1 MADNSNYYSGDN
13 TNPGFTTGNN
23 TVQGQQGGM
32 SVGQPNNFDIGSILQ
47 GLLQT
52 LNTPQQSGNS
62 QGGMSVGV
70 SPSQQIQQDVATK
83 AYTKNLQ
90 NHAENTPPQ
99 ILANLIDQW
108 GQQGGGTVPENN
120 QGATSQTQSPDN
132 SATSAQQ
139 AQQQPSVDDQI
150 AQINK
155 QAALN
160 IANRNLA
167 ISKPQNF
174 TQRFGNT
181 LAKME
186 GGVTQADQLQ
196 NLGAGQKISGA
207 EPLQPK
213 DVGELNANSYKA
225 ALDASHNAAAVEQQK
240 IQSFTDLYSKLNE
253 TKGVVARTL
262 GNPSGEQDKVLQ
274 LAKDSADNLSTHL
287 GNLRQLIKNRPTFN
301 SQGTNPQAQETTK
314 KINQGKVGKYT
325 LVSK

>member
-1 MADNSNYYSGDN
+1 MADNNYNTTDN

-32 SVGQPNNFDIGSILQ
+32 AVASGNNIDLGALIQ
-47 GLLQT
+47 GLIQAG
-52 LNTPQQSGNS
+52 NTPNQASSS
-62 QGGMSVGV
+62 QGGMAV

-83 AYTKNLQ
+83 AYTKSLQ
-90 NHAENTPPQ
+90 THAENTPPQ

-108 GQQGGGTVPENN
+108 GQQGGGTVPGVN
-120 QGATSQTQSPDN
+120 QGATSQTQTADN
-132 SATSAQQ
+132 TATSAQQ
-139 AQQQPSVDDQI
+139 TQQQPQNIDDQI

-160 IANRNLA
+160 AAQASLSA
-167 ISKPQNF
+167 SKPQGF
-174 TQRFGNT
+174 LQRFGNN

-186 GGVTQADQLQ
+186 GGVTQSDR
-196 NLGAGQKISGA
+196 LGDIAVIQKISGA

-225 ALDASHNAAAVEQQK
+225 ALDASHNATAVEQEK
-240 IQSFTDLYSKLNE
+240 LRGLTDLYSKLGENRNVIQ
-253 TKGVVARTL
+253 KGL
-262 GNPSGEQDKVLQ
+262 GQQTDDQSKVLQ
-274 LAKDSADNLSTHL
+274 SAKASADNLSTHL
-287 GNLRQLIKNRPTFN
+287 GNLRTLIKNRPTFN
-301 SQGTNPQAQETTK
+301 SQGANSQSQDTNN